1 MVVMIDKPPNKRK
14 IAHLLALQCEGCS
27 AAPICLFCQSFLV
40 KCMCSELNQSL
51 NKAKLLALQQYAL
64 PNICICVVPH
74 ASLFAMFYWCS
85 AKELNSL
92 DAGKEMEGDAQPWRG
107 AAAAQGPFSSTPPLP
122 LSRFDLLCWVPRLEI
137 FFVSIFIHVLSLT
150 LRKCYVFAD

>member
-1 MVVMIDKPPNKRK
+1 MMIDKPPKKRK

-27 AAPICLFCQSFLV
+27 AAPMCLFCQSFLV

-74 ASLFAMFYWCS
+74 ASLFAMIFWCS
-85 AKELNSL
+85 GEELNSL
-92 DAGKEMEGDAQPWRG
+92 DAGKEMEGDTQPWRG
-107 AAAAQGPFSSTPPLP
+107 AAAAQGRFSPPL
-122 LSRFDLLCWVPRLEI
+122 LSRFEI
-137 FFVSIFIHVLSLT
+137 LGWLGLPHVLTCFL
-150 LRKCYVFAD
+150 FACFLLLLLMAVQIS